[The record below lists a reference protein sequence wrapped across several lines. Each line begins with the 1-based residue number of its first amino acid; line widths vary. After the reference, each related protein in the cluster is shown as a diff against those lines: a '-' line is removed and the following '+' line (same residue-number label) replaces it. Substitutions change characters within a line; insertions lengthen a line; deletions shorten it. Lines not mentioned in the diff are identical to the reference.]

1 VKIPFKIVSLL
12 FIAALCVSAA
22 AQTPA
27 SSAKVFQVGV
37 FDGASNE
44 FAGGAPKQPVD
55 FDANSGNAA
64 TGWYAFQS
72 AAGNEPPAKNGSV
85 AAAAP
90 RAIRFNVSAA
100 PAFAYRLHVALLI
113 ESLSVP
119 ALRVCVAEKCGKFYL
134 QSALSGQMGL
144 SDDTFESVHAPAD
157 LFFDFPGSYMHSGSN
172 TITFQAVEGANPL
185 VPQASLTYDAIELDA
200 APGADLSSAPSAEI
214 QPTVFYRGQPGSLTE
229 RVDVFV
235 RRGEKIEPGGD
246 LVLTLAGKQYRQA
259 FREAGNFGEER
270 FEFFLPE
277 FAPGTLARLEW
288 SAGDRQF
295 KKELTIDPRKKWTLF
310 LVPHS
315 HLDIGYSDY
324 QSKVAAVQS
333 RAIDE
338 GIDMAERVP
347 GFSYSVDGSWVLDQF
362 MKTRSAADQQRAIQA
377 MRDGKLFV
385 PAQYA
390 ELLTGFPS
398 AETMIRSLYASARF
412 SRLHGTPFNYA
423 NITDVPSY
431 SGSYPSILAAAGIQ
445 YFVAGP
451 NGHETRAPVLLQ
463 GRLNENS
470 PFWWVGPD
478 GGKVVFWYARHYF
491 EGGILFGTPP
501 EIAAGLESVPL
512 FLRTY
517 ERANYRAN
525 AVILFG
531 TQQEN
536 TDLFPQQAQLAG
548 QWNQEFAYPKIVYS
562 GFHDALKNIADQ
574 FGNGLPTVTGDG
586 GPYWE
591 DGIASNARY
600 AAIERGNE
608 SRAPS
613 AEKLA
618 TLSALVNPR
627 IAADRSQLDEMWTNM
642 VLMDEHTFNSH
653 DSWSDPGSEETAR
666 QSEVKNQYAVKAANS
681 ADFVA
686 RASMSSLADSI
697 SAGPNSLIVFNT
709 LNWKRSALADFDL
722 NNGLIIFDR
731 STSQPVPFQVVSQ
744 SAKLRRVRFLA
755 AEIPAFGY
763 KVFELRPSRQPD
775 PIAEAGHAA
784 IIESPFYRV
793 ELDPASGA
801 VRGIYDKE
809 LRREL
814 VNKQSPYRFGQYLY
828 VVGGDERPN
837 TLLQYRSVRLQPK
850 LQVDAARDGRLLAV
864 TRTPDGWTARMQSAD
879 TNTPAIVTEI
889 RLFDRE
895 KKIEFVEDVDKTEV
909 KSREGVYFAF
919 PFAMDRPQFQY
930 EIQTG
935 IVDPT
940 KDMYPGAGHEWFSVQ
955 HWASVQQDGL
965 SATVMPLDASLVTL
979 GDIYRGAWPK
989 QFGVRPGT
997 IFSFTMNNY
1006 WSTNYNAGQ
1015 GGHFRFRYV
1024 VTSASSTRA
1033 SALSRMGWEEATPLE
1048 LNEVTRQDKALA
1060 PKPDSSSLQASYLDV
1075 SDPAVLVEDW
1085 KPAEDGNGTILRLL
1099 DLGGIERQVT
1109 VQTPLIAITRAVQTD
1124 AVERDQQD
1132 LPLNGQHRIQ
1142 VTVHPHQIVTIRVVG
1157 KQTPTNEVSQEA
1169 HSCL

>member
-1 VKIPFKIVSLL
+1 
-12 FIAALCVSAA
+12 
-22 AQTPA
+22 
-27 SSAKVFQVGV
+27 
-37 FDGASNE
+37 
-44 FAGGAPKQPVD
+44 
-55 FDANSGNAA
+55 
-64 TGWYAFQS
+64 
-72 AAGNEPPAKNGSV
+72 
-85 AAAAP
+85 
-90 RAIRFNVSAA
+90 
-100 PAFAYRLHVALLI
+100 
-113 ESLSVP
+113 
-119 ALRVCVAEKCGKFYL
+119 
-134 QSALSGQMGL
+134 
-144 SDDTFESVHAPAD
+144 
-157 LFFDFPGSYMHSGSN
+157 
-172 TITFQAVEGANPL
+172 
-185 VPQASLTYDAIELDA
+185 
-200 APGADLSSAPSAEI
+200 
-214 QPTVFYRGQPGSLTE
+214 
-229 RVDVFV
+229 
-235 RRGEKIEPGGD
+235 
-246 LVLTLAGKQYRQA
+246 
-259 FREAGNFGEER
+259 
-270 FEFFLPE
+270 
-277 FAPGTLARLEW
+277 
-288 SAGDRQF
+288 
-295 KKELTIDPRKKWTLF
+295 
-310 LVPHS
+310 
-315 HLDIGYSDY
+315 
-324 QSKVAAVQS
+324 
-333 RAIDE
+333 
-338 GIDMAERVP
+338 
-347 GFSYSVDGSWVLDQF
+347 
-362 MKTRSAADQQRAIQA
+362 
-377 MRDGKLFV
+377 
-385 PAQYA
+385 
-390 ELLTGFPS
+390 
-398 AETMIRSLYASARF
+398 
-412 SRLHGTPFNYA
+412 
-423 NITDVPSY
+423 
-431 SGSYPSILAAAGIQ
+431 
-445 YFVAGP
+445 
-451 NGHETRAPVLLQ
+451 
-463 GRLNENS
+463 
-470 PFWWVGPD
+470 
-478 GGKVVFWYARHYF
+478 
-491 EGGILFGTPP
+491 
-501 EIAAGLESVPL
+501 
-512 FLRTY
+512 
-517 ERANYRAN
+517 
-525 AVILFG
+525 
-531 TQQEN
+531 
-536 TDLFPQQAQLAG
+536 
-548 QWNQEFAYPKIVYS
+548 
-562 GFHDALKNIADQ
+562 
-574 FGNGLPTVTGDG
+574 
-586 GPYWE
+586 
-591 DGIASNARY
+591 
-600 AAIERGNE
+600 
-608 SRAPS
+608 
-613 AEKLA
+613 
-618 TLSALVNPR
+618 
-627 IAADRSQLDEMWTNM
+627 
-642 VLMDEHTFNSH
+642 
-653 DSWSDPGSEETAR
+653 
-666 QSEVKNQYAVKAANS
+666 
-681 ADFVA
+681 
-686 RASMSSLADSI
+686 
-697 SAGPNSLIVFNT
+697 
-709 LNWKRSALADFDL
+709 
-722 NNGLIIFDR
+722 
-731 STSQPVPFQVVSQ
+731 VVSQ